1 MNIDQQ
7 LRAALSQEAE
17 MHTAPPPDVD
27 RLIIGGKVRQR
38 RRTWAR
44 VGVAAA
50 VAVLVA
56 GGAYGVTRVGSGGTA
71 VGPAGSPS
79 PTSTPPPRRTG
90 TRDDPA
96 GHVPNARRHQRRRR
110 CDLRQHHLRQHA
122 WQSDNYPVVLSD
134 PNGNGGVAVYQP
146 LGLSAGTGCI
156 EDNKLNTN
164 VGDTPQTLA
173 QQLAGLPQSTVLQA
187 PAPVQALGHDAIHLR
202 LRINNNCGAGVYR
215 VAETIRGTHGIT
227 YDPVRP
233 VVIDFWVLDQGGVP
247 VVVETWHEINS
258 PSWLVDDIAQT
269 KDSVTFETGE

>member
-27 RLIIGGKVRQR
+27 RLIIGGKAR
-38 RRTWAR
+38 RRRRNWAR

-79 PTSTPPPRRTG
+79 PTLTRPDVPGRGMIQPG
-90 TRDDPA
+90 TYRMLVGTNDAGAAIYANITFDDT
-96 GHVPNARRHQRRRR
+96 
-110 CDLRQHHLRQHA
+110 
-122 WQSDNYPVVLSD
+122 WESYNYPVVLTY

-187 PAPVQALGHDAIHLR
+187 PAPVRALGHDAIHLR
-202 LRINNNCGAGVYR
+202 LRINNNCGAACTGSPR
-215 VAETIRGTHGIT
+215 RTSVAATA
-227 YDPVRP
+227 
-233 VVIDFWVLDQGGVP
+233 
-247 VVVETWHEINS
+247 S
-258 PSWLVDDIAQT
+258 PT
-269 KDSVTFETGE
+269 TP